1 MRSTRTVRVEHQL
14 QQEIATIIHRE
25 LKDPR
30 LGFVTITRV
39 ELSKDLRYAKVL
51 FSCLGGREERE
62 RSEEALGHAA
72 RFIYGLLK
80 KRLRLKIIPTIQFR
94 YDESI
99 AGSIAM
105 TETLDQFK
113 PSTPEDPQG
122 PARGG
127 EA

>member
-1 MRSTRTVRVEHQL
+1 MHTTRTTRLAHQF
-14 QQEIATIIHRE
+14 QQEIATIIHQE

-39 ELSKDLRYAKVL
+39 ELSNDLRHAKVL
-51 FSCLGGREERE
+51 FSCLGPEDERA
-62 RSEEALGHAA
+62 RSHDALDHSA

-80 KRLRLKIIPTIQFR
+80 KRFHVKAIPELSFH

-99 AGSIAM
+99 AGAIALE
-105 TETLDQFK
+105 ETLKQLRTQSAPDH
-113 PSTPEDPQG
+113 
-122 PARGG
+122 